1 MTRKHRLRQAL
12 KTVRDLIASRDEPNW
27 QCLPDEAKMYRQAVD
42 LWIEFGGVEAARL
55 LGIPE
60 RDVVGLVVAAS
71 EHVTARIWHPDDT

>member
-1 MTRKHRLRQAL
+1 MTRKDRLLQTL
-12 KTVRDLIASRDEPNW
+12 KTLREAIRRDKRLS
-27 QCLPDEAKMYRQAVD
+27 DEAKMYRQAVD